1 MAQAAELPLRARY
14 YGADGAAGDPHELP
28 QDPFDGVV
36 HEDSVYSAIN
46 AYLAN
51 QRQGTAS
58 ARNRAAVR
66 GGGRK
71 PWRQKGTGRARHGS
85 IRSPI
90 WRGGG
95 VIFPPTP
102 RSYRIDLPTKMRRLA
117 RRSAL
122 NARAIDERLIVAEK
136 LSFDDGPK
144 TRKLRQW
151 LEKLG
156 VFEGKVLILTA
167 GYRREVYLS
176 GRNLP
181 NVEVRPWSEESVY
194 DIVWADQVVIE
205 EDALGESAE
214 GATAAASD
222 EASVEPE
229 EVAPEADAEVVE
241 EEEEEGENDA

>member
-1 MAQAAELPLRARY
+1 MAKAAELPLKARY
-14 YGADGAAGDPHELP
+14 HGADGTAGEPHELP

-51 QRQGTAS
+51 QRQGSAS

-95 VIFPPTP
+95 VVFPPSP

-122 NARAIDERLIVAEK
+122 NARAIDERLIVVEK

-144 TRKLRQW
+144 TRKLRQTLQK
-151 LEKLG
+151 LE

-167 GYRREVYLS
+167 GYRRDIYLS

-194 DIVWADQVVIE
+194 DIVWADQVIIE
-205 EDALGESAE
+205 EDALGGPAE
-214 GATAAASD
+214 GAAATPTDDAS
-222 EASVEPE
+222 AEPE
-229 EVAPEADAEVVE
+229 EVASDADAEI
-241 EEEEEGENDA
+241 EEGEDENDA